1 MHNEQKEMLLS
12 TLEDIKYSLELI
24 LKRANNINSS
34 DDFLKDENGLQ
45 KLDSIAM
52 RLSAIGEGFKNID
65 KLSNNQ
71 LLIKYPNIPWKNVK
85 GIRDIL
91 SHHYFDLDAEVIF
104 NICKKDANESGTP
117 GRSRTHNPSGRNRVF
132 YPVELQTHLK
142 N

>member
-1 MHNEQKEMLLS
+1 MHNEQKEMIIS

-104 NICKKDANESGTP
+104 NICKKDANELLET
-117 GRSRTHNPSGRNRVF
+117 TIKIIE
-132 YPVELQTHLK
+132 EL

>member
-24 LKRANNINSS
+24 QKRAKNINSS

-104 NICKKDANESGTP
+104 NICKKDANELLET
-117 GRSRTHNPSGRNRVF
+117 TIKIIE
-132 YPVELQTHLK
+132 EL

>member
-104 NICKKDANESGTP
+104 NICKKDANDLLET
-117 GRSRTHNPSGRNRVF
+117 TIKIIE
-132 YPVELQTHLK
+132 EL

>member
-85 GIRDIL
+85 GIKDIL

-104 NICKKDANESGTP
+104 NICKKDANELLET
-117 GRSRTHNPSGRNRVF
+117 TIKIIE
-132 YPVELQTHLK
+132 EL

>member
-104 NICKKDANESGTP
+104 NICKKDTNELLET
-117 GRSRTHNPSGRNRVF
+117 TIKIIE
-132 YPVELQTHLK
+132 EL

>member
-34 DDFLKDENGLQ
+34 DDFLKDEIGLQ
-45 KLDSIAM
+45 KLDSIAR

-104 NICKKDANESGTP
+104 NICKKDANELLET
-117 GRSRTHNPSGRNRVF
+117 TIKIIE
-132 YPVELQTHLK
+132 EL

>member
-85 GIRDIL
+85 GIIDIL

-104 NICKKDANESGTP
+104 NICKKDANELLET
-117 GRSRTHNPSGRNRVF
+117 TIKIIE
-132 YPVELQTHLK
+132 EL

>member
-91 SHHYFDLDAEVIF
+91 SHHYFNLDAEVIF
-104 NICKKDANESGTP
+104 DICKNDVNEL
-117 GRSRTHNPSGRNRVF
+117 
-132 YPVELQTHLK
+132 LQTTIQIMKDL

>member
-91 SHHYFDLDAEVIF
+91 SHHYFDLDAEVNF
-104 NICKKDANESGTP
+104 NICKKDANELLET
-117 GRSRTHNPSGRNRVF
+117 TIKIIE
-132 YPVELQTHLK
+132 EL

>member
-34 DDFLKDENGLQ
+34 DDFLKDENGLK
-45 KLDSIAM
+45 KLDSITM
-52 RLSAIGEGFKNID
+52 RSSAIGEGFKNID

-104 NICKKDANESGTP
+104 NICKKDANELLET
-117 GRSRTHNPSGRNRVF
+117 TIKIIE
-132 YPVELQTHLK
+132 EL

>member
-104 NICKKDANESGTP
+104 NICKKDANELLET
-117 GRSRTHNPSGRNRVF
+117 TINIIE
-132 YPVELQTHLK
+132 EL

>member
-1 MHNEQKEMLLS
+1 MHKERKEMILS

-24 LKRANNINSS
+24 LKRAKNINSS

-71 LLIKYPNIPWKNVK
+71 LLIKYPNIQWKNVK

-104 NICKKDANESGTP
+104 NICKKDANELLET
-117 GRSRTHNPSGRNRVF
+117 TIKIIE
-132 YPVELQTHLK
+132 EL